1 MHTLLNNEIR
11 GHAMRDYH
19 NKTYKLFSNSSEGK
33 DGRFRETMRAK
44 GSIIWDGLSLLSVF
58 TFSTSMWIA
67 S

>member
-11 GHAMRDYH
+11 GQPMRDYH
-19 NKTYKLFSNSSEGK
+19 NKAYNLFSNTSEGK

-44 GSIIWDGLSLLSVF
+44 GSIIWDGLFLAF